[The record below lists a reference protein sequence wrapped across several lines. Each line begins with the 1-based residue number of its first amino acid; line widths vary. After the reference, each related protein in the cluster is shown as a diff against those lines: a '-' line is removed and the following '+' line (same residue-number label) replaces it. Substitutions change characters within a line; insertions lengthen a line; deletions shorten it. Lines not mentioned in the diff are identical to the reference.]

1 MSTEFKRWL
10 EKRKKLMEEKKIP
23 EAFPRPTFPRRMKT
37 YQEFVH
43 YVTNLARGMRIPQRD
58 LMQIIGF
65 LWRMREK
72 GLLSEVKYIL
82 DNLRF

>member
-10 EKRKKLMEEKKIP
+10 EKRKKLIEKGKIP
-23 EAFPRPTFPRRMKT
+23 EAFPQPTVPRRKIT

-72 GLLSEVKYIL
+72 GLLGEVKYIIEH
-82 DNLRF
+82 LRF